1 MKNLNNTLNKLKG
14 LALLMLL
21 TCLTA
26 FQSLGQKFAYV
37 DTEYILSELPD
48 YKSAQNKINELATNW
63 QKEVDK
69 LYEEVDKMYK
79 NYNVEKVLLN
89 SEQQKQREAEI
100 VAKEKEAKKL
110 QQEKFGF
117 EGALFKKREELIK
130 PIQDRVYDAIQKIAK
145 EDDLDFIFD
154 KSGDMVM
161 LFSNARYDKSGEVL
175 AELGI
180 TPLNDKNKNKDD
192 GPPAGNLPPKD

>member
-1 MKNLNNTLNKLKG
+1 MKTLNKTQTIWKG
-14 LALLMLL
+14 LLMIVLLSS
-21 TCLTA
+21 LTA
-26 FQSLGQKFAYV
+26 INSFGQKFAYV
-37 DTEYILSELPD
+37 DTDYILSELPT
-48 YKSAQNKINELATNW
+48 YKSAQKKINELATTW
-63 QKEVDK
+63 QKEVDA
-69 LYEEVDKMYK
+69 LYDEVDKMYK

-100 VAKEKEAKKL
+100 VAKEREAKNL
-110 QQEKFGF
+110 QQEKFGY
-117 EGALFKKREELIK
+117 EGEMFKKREELIK

-145 EDDLDFIFD
+145 KDDLDFIFD

-180 TPLNDKNKNKDD
+180 TPLNDKPKDD
-192 GPPAGNLPPKD
+192 APPSGDLPPND

>member
-1 MKNLNNTLNKLKG
+1 MKTLKNTLTFGKG
-14 LALLMLL
+14 LILLILFSSF
-21 TCLTA
+21 TTVTA
-26 FQSLGQKFAYV
+26 FGQKFAYV

-48 YKSAQNKINELATNW
+48 YKSAQKQINELASKW
-63 QKEVDK
+63 QAEVDK
-69 LYEEVDKMYK
+69 LYEEVDKLYK

-89 SEQQKQREAEI
+89 SEQQKQREADI

-110 QQEKFGF
+110 QQDKFGY
-117 EGALFKKREELIK
+117 EGELFKKRQELIK

-180 TPLNDKNKNKDD
+180 TPLNDKAKDD
-192 GPPAGNLPPKD
+192 GPPAGNLPPKN